1 MQPYDACRLIA
12 VNLLSFV
19 YKPFTKDA
27 TFDSGKFYAYTYE
40 AMRLSDDLIDLELE
54 YGFSKSTQSKM
65 RMITSNS
72 TIPFSKIG
80 KYIRYDR
87 VAIDKWL
94 ENNAVKEG
102 Y

>member
-1 MQPYDACRLIA
+1 MSI
-12 VNLLSFV
+12 NLEE
-19 YKPFTKDA
+19 KID
-27 TFDSGKFYAYTYE
+27 YASTY
-40 AMRLSDDLIDLELE
+40 AGYQKRWLTPIDLAEE
-54 YGFSKSTQSKM
+54 YGFSKSTQAKM
-65 RMITSNS
+65 RMANNSS
-72 TIPFSKIG
+72 TIPFSKIGG